1 MSQIDVLQEVTSL
14 SSEDCFF
21 VMKRYKEGFPYP
33 PHIHPE
39 FELNYLENAAG
50 AIRIVGD
57 SVEEVGDLDLLLVAG
72 GTKHAYSNHKCKFEG
87 TIEITIQF
95 HRSLFDSV
103 INKRHFKTIKNMFEN
118 AAHGLIF
125 SRQMI
130 DRIRPELK
138 MLSNDVPDSFRNFLR
153 LIEILKILSLDAAA
167 RRLNTSNNISDF
179 RDRDNDRLETI
190 MLYLHENYQRPVTL
204 TDVAN
209 LINTSESSLTR
220 FLKKWTGK
228 TFIDYLNDIRVS
240 EAVSR
245 LIDTSDTV
253 SEICYK
259 SGFNNLSN
267 FNRIFRKKKGL
278 TPSEYRER
286 YARSRFR
293 V

>member
-1 MSQIDVLQEVTSL
+1 MSRTDVLQEVVSL
-14 SSEDCFF
+14 SPEDCFF
-21 VMKRYKEGFPYP
+21 VMKRHKEGFPYP

-50 AIRIVGD
+50 AIRIVDD
-57 SVEEVGDLDLLLVAG
+57 SAEEISDLDLLLVAG

-95 HRSLFDSV
+95 HRSLFDSL
-103 INKRHFKTIKNMFEN
+103 INKRHFKTIRSMFEN
-118 AAHGLIF
+118 AANGLVF

-130 DRIRPELK
+130 ERVRPELK
-138 MLSNDVPDSFRNFLR
+138 MLSDDAPDSFRNFLR
-153 LIEILKILSLDAAA
+153 LIEILKILSSDDAA
-167 RRLNTSNNISDF
+167 RRLNTSNNVSDF
-179 RDRDNDRLETI
+179 KDRDSNRLETI
-190 MLYLHENYQRPVTL
+190 MLYLHENYQRPVSL
-204 TDVAN
+204 TDVAR

-240 EAVSR
+240 EAAIL
-245 LIDTSDTV
+245 LIETSYTI

-267 FNRIFRKKKGL
+267 FNRVFRKKKAL
-278 TPSEYRER
+278 TPSQYRER
-286 YARSRFR
+286 YAHSRFR
-293 V
+293 I

>member
-1 MSQIDVLQEVTSL
+1 MSQIDVLREEISL
-14 SSEDCFF
+14 SPEDCFF
-21 VMKRYKEGFPYP
+21 VMKRYKQGFPYP

-39 FELNYLENAAG
+39 FELNFLENAAG
-50 AIRIVGD
+50 SIRIVGD
-57 SVEEVGDLDLLLVAG
+57 STEEIGDLDLVLVAG

-103 INKRHFKTIKNMFEN
+103 INKRHFKTIRNMFEN
-118 AAHGLIF
+118 ASRGLVF

-130 DRIRPELK
+130 ERIQPELK
-138 MLSNDVPDSFRNFLR
+138 LLSDEVPDSFRNFLR
-153 LIEILKILSLDAAA
+153 LIEILKILSLDDAA
-167 RRLNTSNNISDF
+167 RRLNTSNKLSDF
-179 RDRDNDRLETI
+179 KDRDSDRLETI
-190 MLYLHENYQRPVTL
+190 MLYLHENYQRSVTL

-228 TFIDYLNDIRVS
+228 TFIDNLNDIRVS
-240 EAVSR
+240 VAVCK
-245 LIDTSDTV
+245 LIDTNDTV

-267 FNRIFRKKKGL
+267 FNRIFRKKKGI
-278 TPSEYRER
+278 TPTEYREK